1 MTSLT
6 EQQNSGI
13 VFVKSPFVR
22 GKASCPCQRIFVVYF
37 PITNILVDMRLKSLL
52 ATRQSNITDHSS
64 KLAKDQA
71 NLLYSRYYLVC

>member
-6 EQQNSGI
+6 EQQSSGI

-37 PITNILVDMRLKSLL
+37 PITDATEVKHNGLFLQSVIGPSKPSLL
-52 ATRQSNITDHSS
+52 SIVPC
-64 KLAKDQA
+64 
-71 NLLYSRYYLVC
+71 LLMSLCFF